1 MTIPKSLLVGRFFE
15 YLLAAN
21 RGRLVG
27 FKQWVFHPGMLFQA
41 QQQWWG
47 GLQPRPNPHEGLDLC
62 WFEDITGRHRSL
74 DQTIVIP
81 VPGPGR
87 IVKISRDFL
96 GQSIFVAQDMEPIT
110 GRRLYTA
117 FGHTAPEEGLLEGQ
131 SVAEG
136 EIIAAISAPDQK
148 KTAVPPHLH
157 LTLALIPDTV
167 APERLTWNYFN
178 MEATIMLLNPL
189 AVFPTTYVIME
200 EMKPT

>member
-1 MTIPKSLLVGRFFE
+1 MTISKSRLAGRFFE

-21 RGRLVG
+21 RARLDG
-27 FKQWVFHPGMLFQA
+27 FKQWHFHPGMLFQA
-41 QQQWWG
+41 RQQWWG
-47 GLQPRPNPHEGLDLC
+47 REQPRSTPHEGLDLC
-62 WFEDITGRHRSL
+62 WFEDMAGNRRSL
-74 DQTIVIP
+74 DQSIVIP
-81 VPGPGR
+81 VPFPGR

-96 GQSIFVAQDMEPIT
+96 GQSIFVAHDMEPVA

-117 FGHTAPEEGLLEGQ
+117 FGHTAPEDGPAEGK

-167 APERLTWNYFN
+167 TPERLTWNYFN
-178 MEATIMLLNPL
+178 MAAAVMLLDPL
-189 AVFPTTYVIME
+189 AVFPTTYVIRKDI
-200 EMKPT
+200 KPT